1 MGQVIKI
8 GHEPGRAT
16 HACGYWR
23 NVNRRQRVVK
33 MASVSPAD
41 IRRIH
46 PNYLELYQQYF
57 ESDNSEEFS
66 GFEEEFD
73 ILDKVAP
80 DNRDFFLKNCIWE
93 KTDDEILGFN
103 GVPESQSDSE
113 ENNGTQDCQQDPPRL
128 HDWRRVDGNRVII

>member
-16 HACGYWR
+16 HARGYWR

-41 IRRIH
+41 IWRIH

-80 DNRDFFLKNCIWE
+80 DNRDFFLRIVFGRRLMMSSSGLMGLLRVRV
-93 KTDDEILGFN
+93 I
-103 GVPESQSDSE
+103 
-113 ENNGTQDCQQDPPRL
+113 PRRTMALRIVSRIL
-128 HDWRRVDGNRVII
+128 HDYMTGGG